1 METVSSK
8 GLEAP
13 AKTAYL
19 FPGQGSQ
26 YVGMGRDLYEQSRS
40 ARRVFQ
46 EVDEALGTHFSR
58 ILFEGPEELLR
69 RTENA
74 QPAIVTVS
82 MATLKAMEEE
92 LGPEVLKRPS
102 LVAGHSLGEY
112 TALVVAGVLD
122 FYEAIRLVRE
132 RGRLMQEASERSPG
146 GMAAILGLDEV
157 TVEEICL
164 ETGVQIANVNGDD
177 QIIVSGDRLSL
188 ARAMDLATAR
198 GAKKTIPLAVSG
210 AFHSS
215 LMWPARE
222 RFAETLARV
231 RLRDPRI
238 PIVAN
243 CTGRPLTT
251 PRQIEVELLNQIC
264 RCVQWKRSVHYMLE
278 SGVSSF
284 VEIGPGRVLSSLIK
298 RINRE
303 VEVVSVGDTLSIRK
317 LAV

>member
-26 YVGMGRDLYEQSRS
+26 YVGMGRDLYKQSRS

-284 VEIGPGRVLSSLIK
+284 VEVGPGRVLSSLIK